1 MAEHK
6 CSEPDCSEEAV
17 RYCFTCV
24 EYFCGEHTCE
34 HLNSVQYGKSWLS
47 TPAVVERMSDQELAD
62 VRLRLVTQLYA
73 IDRELFNRKFDSV
86 KRTGGVPKI
95 FLEDLSEHEVRR
107 FGERKS
113 KSKTGKSK
121 PKASVSK
128 IETAQTISAAL
139 KTLKPETMKKVQ
151 EAFMRKFGGK
161 S

>member
-1 MAEHK
+1 MADHK
-6 CSEPDCSEEAV
+6 CSEPDCLEEAV

-34 HLNSVQYGKSWLS
+34 HLNSVQTGQSWLS
-47 TPAVVERMSDQELAD
+47 NSAVVERMTDQELAD

-73 IDRELFNRKFDSV
+73 IDRELFNRKFDAV

-95 FLEDLSEHEVRR
+95 FIEDIS
-107 FGERKS
+107 ERKRTYGGKR
-113 KSKTGKSK
+113 KSREPK
-121 PKASVSK
+121 PTVSMHT
-128 IETAQTISAAL
+128 TAQSIGEAL

-151 EAFMRKFGGK
+151 AAFMRKFGGK